1 MKFLSRMHRKFID
14 LPLRTKLVLVFAFTM
29 FMVAFVNIY
38 MHVSIN
44 NFVGTIDKVY
54 ASNVSLNQLVGT
66 LDDVQ
71 ENMFRYL
78 NTKST
83 AALNDYYVSEQS
95 YSEQISSL
103 NDRPTDNP
111 LKLTEKNIRSISAE
125 YLKLAASAVAA
136 KRGRDVEQYRS
147 IYSEASKLYGYL
159 GTYINELNNARFKT
173 NAESYNTLRASLGY
187 MQTFSTVILLVAIT
201 GNMFVLMLLSSTI
214 TKPLTKL
221 ARQVEQVGK
230 GDFDIDFISVESR
243 DEIGV
248 LADAFNQMTD
258 SLQEHVDQIKTRMA
272 EESRL
277 KETQLRMENS
287 LKESQ
292 LIFLQSQINPHFLYN
307 TLNAGAQLEMM
318 EGAEKTTLFIENLAD
333 FFRYSV
339 KHTGQNSSLL
349 DEISQVDAY
358 LHIIN
363 VRFSNE
369 IQYLKHV
376 EGQVERVM
384 MPGVILQP
392 IVENAINHGLRDV
405 KWEKRITLRVCENAE
420 HIRVTVTDN
429 GKGMTQEEIDAVLVG
444 QPVAIEMDGQQHR
457 GTGLKNVIE
466 RLRIYYNTHDVFEIQ
481 SSGRGRGTS
490 VTIIL
495 PKSGAQELQ
504 SQTKQHITENNHV

>member
-495 PKSGAQELQ
+495 PKSGTQELQ

>member
-1 MKFLSRMHRKFID
+1 MKLLARLHRKFID

-44 NFVGTIDKVY
+44 NVVGTIDKVY
-54 ASNVSLNQLVGT
+54 ASNISLNQLMGT

-71 ENMFRYL
+71 TNMFRYL

-83 AALNDYYVSEQS
+83 AALNDYYLSEQS
-95 YSEQISSL
+95 YSEQIESL
-103 NDRPTDNP
+103 NNLPTDNE
-111 LKLTEKNIRSISAE
+111 LKLTEKNIRSISEA

-147 IYSEASKLYGYL
+147 IYEEASKLYGYL
-159 GTYINELNNARFKT
+159 DTYINELNNARFKT

-221 ARQVEQVGK
+221 AHQVEQVGK

-258 SLQEHVDQIKTRMA
+258 SLKEHVDQIKTRMA
-272 EESRL
+272 EESKL

-307 TLNAGAQLEMM
+307 TLNAGAQLAMM

-339 KHTGQNSSLL
+339 KHTGQASSLA
-349 DEISQVDAY
+349 DEISQVETY

-369 IQYLKHV
+369 IQYVKRV
-376 EGQVERVM
+376 EGQIERVM

-405 KWEKRITLRVCENAE
+405 SWEKRITLTACEE
-420 HIRVTVTDN
+420 EDRILVTVADN
-429 GKGMTQEEIDAVLVG
+429 GKGMTHEEVKAVLIG

-466 RLRIYYNTHDVFEIQ
+466 RLRIYYSMHDVFEIK
-481 SSGRGRGTS
+481 SGGRGHGTS
-490 VTIIL
+490 VTIII
-495 PKSGAQELQ
+495 PKNGIHNL
-504 SQTKQHITENNHV
+504 

>member
-44 NFVGTIDKVY
+44 NFVGTSDKVY

-111 LKLTEKNIRSISAE
+111 LKLTEKNIRSISVE

-307 TLNAGAQLEMM
+307 TLNAGAQLAMM

-420 HIRVTVTDN
+420 HIRVTGTDN

>member
-1 MKFLSRMHRKFID
+1 MKLLSRVHRTFID

-44 NFVGTIDKVY
+44 NVVGTIDKVY
-54 ASNVSLNQLVGT
+54 ASNISLNQLLDS

-71 ENMFRYL
+71 TNMFRYL
-78 NTKST
+78 STKST
-83 AALNDYYVSEQS
+83 SALNDYYLSEQS
-95 YSEQISSL
+95 YSEQIESL
-103 NDRPTDNP
+103 NDKPTDNA
-111 LKLTEKNIRSISAE
+111 LKLTEKNIRNISEA

-147 IYSEASKLYGYL
+147 IYEEASKLYGYL
-159 GTYINELNNARFKT
+159 DTYINELNNARFKT

-307 TLNAGAQLEMM
+307 TLNAGAQLAMM
-318 EGAEKTTLFIENLAD
+318 EGA
-333 FFRYSV
+333 
-339 KHTGQNSSLL
+339 
-349 DEISQVDAY
+349 
-358 LHIIN
+358 
-363 VRFSNE
+363 
-369 IQYLKHV
+369 
-376 EGQVERVM
+376 
-384 MPGVILQP
+384 
-392 IVENAINHGLRDV
+392 
-405 KWEKRITLRVCENAE
+405 
-420 HIRVTVTDN
+420 
-429 GKGMTQEEIDAVLVG
+429 
-444 QPVAIEMDGQQHR
+444 
-457 GTGLKNVIE
+457 
-466 RLRIYYNTHDVFEIQ
+466 
-481 SSGRGRGTS
+481 
-490 VTIIL
+490 
-495 PKSGAQELQ
+495 
-504 SQTKQHITENNHV
+504 

>member
-1 MKFLSRMHRKFID
+1 MKLLYRVHRSFID
-14 LPLRTKLVLVFAFTM
+14 LPLRIKLVLVFAFTM

-44 NFVGTIDKVY
+44 NVVGTIDKVY
-54 ASNVSLNQLVGT
+54 ASNISLNQLIGT

-83 AALNDYYVSEQS
+83 AALNDYYLAEQS
-95 YSEQISSL
+95 YSEQISIL
-103 NDRPTDNP
+103 NDLPTDNE
-111 LKLTEKNIRSISAE
+111 LKLTEKNIRSISDE
-125 YLKLAASAVAA
+125 YLQLTASAVAA
-136 KRGRDVEQYRS
+136 KRGRDVELYRS
-147 IYSEASKLYGYL
+147 IYEEASKYYGYL
-159 GTYINELNNARFKT
+159 DTYINELNNARFKT
-173 NAESYNTLRASLGY
+173 NAESYSTLRASLRY

-258 SLQEHVDQIKTRMA
+258 SLAEHVDQIKTRMA

-307 TLNAGAQLEMM
+307 TLNAGAQLAMM

-339 KHTGQNSSLL
+339 KHTGQSSSLG
-349 DEISQVDAY
+349 DEISQVETY
-358 LHIIN
+358 IHIIN

-369 IQYLKHV
+369 IQYLKRV
-376 EGQVERVM
+376 EGQIERVM
-384 MPGVILQP
+384 MPGVI
-392 IVENAINHGLRDV
+392 
-405 KWEKRITLRVCENAE
+405 
-420 HIRVTVTDN
+420 
-429 GKGMTQEEIDAVLVG
+429 
-444 QPVAIEMDGQQHR
+444 
-457 GTGLKNVIE
+457 
-466 RLRIYYNTHDVFEIQ
+466 
-481 SSGRGRGTS
+481 
-490 VTIIL
+490 
-495 PKSGAQELQ
+495 
-504 SQTKQHITENNHV
+504 

>member
-420 HIRVTVTDN
+420 HIRVTITDN

-495 PKSGAQELQ
+495 PKSGTQELQ

>member
-111 LKLTEKNIRSISAE
+111 LKLTEKNIRSISVE

-307 TLNAGAQLEMM
+307 TLNAGAQLAMM

-420 HIRVTVTDN
+420 HIRVTITDN

-495 PKSGAQELQ
+495 PKSGTQELQ
-504 SQTKQHITENNHV
+504 SQTKQHIAENNHV

>member
-307 TLNAGAQLEMM
+307 TLNAGAQLAMM

>member
-14 LPLRTKLVLVFAFTM
+14 LPLRTKLVLVFAITM

-38 MHVSIN
+38 MQVSIN

-111 LKLTEKNIRSISAE
+111 LKLTEKNIRSISVE

-307 TLNAGAQLEMM
+307 TLNAGAQLAMM

-420 HIRVTVTDN
+420 HIRVTITDN

-504 SQTKQHITENNHV
+504 SQTKQHIAENNHV

>member
-1 MKFLSRMHRKFID
+1 MKVLARVHRTFID

-29 FMVAFVNIY
+29 FMVAFVNLY
-38 MHVSIN
+38 MHISIN
-44 NFVGTIDKVY
+44 NVVGNIDKVY
-54 ASNVSLNQLVGT
+54 ASNISLNQLLT
-66 LDDVQ
+66 SLDDVQ
-71 ENMFRYL
+71 NNMFRYL
-78 NTKST
+78 STKST
-83 AALNDYYVSEQS
+83 AALNDYYLSEQS
-95 YSEQISSL
+95 YSEQIEIL
-103 NDRPTDNP
+103 NDKPTDNE
-111 LKLTEKNIRSISAE
+111 LKLTEKNIRSISQA

-136 KRGRDVEQYRS
+136 KRGRDVELYRS
-147 IYSEASKLYGYL
+147 IYGDASKLYGYL
-159 GTYINELNNARFKT
+159 DTYINELNNARFKT

-201 GNMFVLMLLSSTI
+201 GNMFVLLLLSSTI

-221 ARQVEQVGK
+221 ARQVEQVGR
-230 GDFDIDFISVESR
+230 GNFDIDFITVESQ

-248 LADAFNQMTD
+248 LAGAFNQMTD
-258 SLQEHVDQIKTRMA
+258 SLKEHVDQIKTRMA

-307 TLNAGAQLEMM
+307 TLNAGAQLAML

-339 KHTGQNSSLL
+339 KHTGQTSSLA
-349 DEISQVDAY
+349 DEISQVETY

-369 IQYLKHV
+369 IQYVKRV
-376 EGQVERVM
+376 EGQIERIM

-405 KWEKRITLRVCENAE
+405 TWEKRITLTVCEE
-420 HIRVTVTDN
+420 EDRILVTVADN
-429 GKGMTQEEIDAVLVG
+429 GKGMTQEEIQAVLVG
-444 QPVAIEMDGQQHR
+444 QPMAIEMDGQQHR

-466 RLRIYYNTHDVFEIQ
+466 RLRIYYGMHDVFEIK
-481 SSGRGRGTS
+481 SGGRGRGTA
-490 VTIIL
+490 VTIII
-495 PKSGAQELQ
+495 PKSGMQAL
-504 SQTKQHITENNHV
+504 

>member
-1 MKFLSRMHRKFID
+1 MKLLARVHRTFID

-29 FMVAFVNIY
+29 FMVAFVNLY

-44 NFVGTIDKVY
+44 NVVGNIDKVY
-54 ASNVSLNQLVGT
+54 ASNVSLNQLLT
-66 LDDVQ
+66 SLDDVQ
-71 ENMFRYL
+71 SNMFRYL

-83 AALNDYYVSEQS
+83 EALNDYYLSEQS
-95 YSEQISSL
+95 YSEQIELL
-103 NDRPTDNP
+103 NDRPTDNE
-111 LKLTEKNIRSISAE
+111 LKLTEKNIRSISQA

-147 IYSEASKLYGYL
+147 IYEEASKLYGYL
-159 GTYINELNNARFKT
+159 DTYINELNNARFKT

-201 GNMFVLMLLSSTI
+201 GNMFVLLLLSSTI

-221 ARQVEQVGK
+221 ARQVEQVGR
-230 GDFDIDFISVESR
+230 GDFDIDFITVESQ

-248 LADAFNQMTD
+248 LAGAFNQMTD
-258 SLQEHVDQIKTRMA
+258 SLKEHVDQIKTRMA

-307 TLNAGAQLEMM
+307 TLNAGAQLAML

-339 KHTGQNSSLL
+339 KHTGQTSSLA
-349 DEISQVDAY
+349 DEISQVETY

-369 IQYLKHV
+369 IQYVKRV
-376 EGQVERVM
+376 EGQIERIM

-405 KWEKRITLRVCENAE
+405 TWEKRITITVCEE
-420 HIRVTVTDN
+420 EERILVTVADN
-429 GKGMTQEEIDAVLVG
+429 GKGMTQEEIQAVLEG
-444 QPVAIEMDGQQHR
+444 QPMAIEMDGQQHR

-466 RLRIYYNTHDVFEIQ
+466 RLRIYYSMHNVFEIK
-481 SSGRGRGTS
+481 SAGRGRGTAVS
-490 VTIIL
+490 III
-495 PKSGAQELQ
+495 PKSGVHAL
-504 SQTKQHITENNHV
+504 

>member
-307 TLNAGAQLEMM
+307 TLNAGAQLAMM

-444 QPVAIEMDGQQHR
+444 QPVAVEMDGQQHR

-495 PKSGAQELQ
+495 PKSGTQELQ